1 MAIFRL
7 KTLSK
12 AEQSGDKTESSKEI
26 DNFKIRSYKDN
37 QNFFPK
43 SMN

>member
-1 MAIFRL
+1 MTIFRL

-12 AEQSGDKTESSKEI
+12 AEQSGAKLSQAREI
-26 DNFKIRSYKDN
+26 DNFKIRSYMDN

-43 SMN
+43 SRN